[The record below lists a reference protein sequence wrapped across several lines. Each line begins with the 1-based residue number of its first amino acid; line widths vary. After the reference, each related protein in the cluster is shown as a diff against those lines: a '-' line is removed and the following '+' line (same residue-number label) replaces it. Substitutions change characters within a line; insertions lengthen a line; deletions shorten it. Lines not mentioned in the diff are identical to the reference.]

1 MERCEAYAIKAQA
14 KRRGILSRSTAFII
28 PLFKLQQ
35 YRFLNSEQM
44 QLHHRSLVWGH
55 LMQ

>member
-1 MERCEAYAIKAQA
+1 MERCEAYVIKAQA
-14 KRRGILSRSTAFII
+14 KRRGIMSRSTAFII

-44 QLHHRSLVWGH
+44 
-55 LMQ
+55 